1 MVGVGT
7 DLDLE
12 AVLVPVLVPVL
23 VALGLGLGL
32 AATAAGPVRCRGD
45 DEPTSHALTNRPCR
59 SIETPNVIRLRPS
72 GNPNQPQLQ
81 LFFE

>member
-12 AVLVPVLVPVL
+12 AVLVPVLVAL
-23 VALGLGLGL
+23 GLGLGLGL
-32 AATAAGPVRCRGD
+32 AATAVGPARCRGD
-45 DEPTSHALTNRPCR
+45 DEPTSHALTNSSCR

-72 GNPNQPQLQ
+72 SNPHQPQLP
-81 LFFE
+81 LFF

>member
-23 VALGLGLGL
+23 VALGLELGL

-59 SIETPNVIRLRPS
+59 SIETALPATPTSHNSNCFL
-72 GNPNQPQLQ
+72 NDT
-81 LFFE
+81 